1 MSRKTILMATTLL
14 AITLA
19 LSMVVASAQAQDP
32 VYEVKLRLLTKR
44 GTPLAEAQVQ
54 VQLPNLANETVTLDA
69 TNVYVLKVS
78 VVGSAGQLLD
88 GAAVAVLKDG
98 YVVASA
104 TARGGVA
111 TFELLPGDYTIEAAF
126 LGKRGTAKVS
136 MTTDYSVS
144 IPLDVFMVIGNQ
156 AFSAS
161 EVVLWIVLAI
171 VIVIVLARIR
181 RKAPAPPTPPPTEAP
196 TKTQ

>member
-44 GTPLAEAQVQ
+44 GTPLAGAQ
-54 VQLPNLANETVTLDA
+54 VQLPNLASETVALDA
-69 TNVYVLKVS
+69 ANVYELKVS

-136 MTTDYSVS
+136 MTTDYSIS

-161 EVVLWIVLAI
+161 EIVLWIVLAI
-171 VIVIVLARIR
+171 VIVIVLARMR

-196 TKTQ
+196 AKTQ

>member
-1 MSRKTILMATTLL
+1 
-14 AITLA
+14 
-19 LSMVVASAQAQDP
+19 
-32 VYEVKLRLLTKR
+32 
-44 GTPLAEAQVQ
+44 
-54 VQLPNLANETVTLDA
+54 
-69 TNVYVLKVS
+69 
-78 VVGSAGQLLD
+78 
-88 GAAVAVLKDG
+88 
-98 YVVASA
+98 VVASA

-161 EVVLWIVLAI
+161 EIVLWIVLAI
-171 VIVIVLARIR
+171 VVVLDAIIIVLARMR

-196 TKTQ
+196 AKTQ